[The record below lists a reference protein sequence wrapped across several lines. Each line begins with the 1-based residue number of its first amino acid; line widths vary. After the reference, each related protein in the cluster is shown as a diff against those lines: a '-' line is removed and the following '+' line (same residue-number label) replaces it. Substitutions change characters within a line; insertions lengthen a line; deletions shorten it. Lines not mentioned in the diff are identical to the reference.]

1 MVGISGSVM
10 DTAGRTG
17 WVVLRMSEPPSAF
30 QSTPHAENRTSAAV
44 ERMRDRM
51 VVLPL
56 SPCHQTRGQ
65 RTGGHRVDHPASVV
79 LKCFT

>member
-10 DTAGRTG
+10 DTAGCAD
-17 WVVLRMSEPPSAF
+17 WVVLRMSEPPRAF
-30 QSTPHAENRTSAAV
+30 QSAPHAGNRTSAAV

-56 SPCHQTRGQ
+56 TPCHQTGASGPAA
-65 RTGGHRVDHPASVV
+65 TGSTTLPVS
-79 LKCFT
+79 C

>member
-1 MVGISGSVM
+1 
-10 DTAGRTG
+10 
-17 WVVLRMSEPPSAF
+17 
-30 QSTPHAENRTSAAV
+30 
-44 ERMRDRM
+44 M